1 VGVKNILTK
10 KLMII
15 AGLALALPVL
25 AIGYKASA
33 TIVLNVPTTSAQNGT
48 LAQRLAQHKTAYKAQ
63 LNLSLADQKTL
74 AGKCEA
80 AQTALTN
87 LNNHDKPILDNRFQ
101 IYNSVVGSLSQ
112 LSDNLSAQG
121 ISSPGLA
128 TAQAKFVDTINKY
141 LTDTAS
147 YQTAVQ
153 DTIALDCA
161 SDPIGFKA
169 SLLEVR
175 KLRAQLLSDAGAIKV
190 LQPSVKT
197 AVNDVKKSLNSSTG
211 SSQ

>member
-1 VGVKNILTK
+1 
-10 KLMII
+10 MII

-128 TAQAKFVDTINKY
+128 TAQAK
-141 LTDTAS
+141 
-147 YQTAVQ
+147 
-153 DTIALDCA
+153 
-161 SDPIGFKA
+161 
-169 SLLEVR
+169 
-175 KLRAQLLSDAGAIKV
+175 LLSDAGAIKV